1 MASVADP
8 SLKRDGWLRHLGLWL
23 PPLLYMAAIFFLS
36 SESDPV
42 PQVTT
47 HVWDKALHF
56 VEYGGLALLL
66 CRGLRGEGIGW
77 TAALVMALVAT
88 SAYGASD
95 EWHQS
100 FTPGRSSDVRDWMAD
115 SLGAAI
121 GLAATALVARPLS
134 RKMPPRKHE
143 DTTSIS

>member
-8 SLKRDGWLRHLGLWL
+8 PLRGNGWVRHLSLWL

-36 SESDPV
+36 SESDPA

-47 HVWDKALHF
+47 RVWDKALHC

-66 CRGLRGEGIGW
+66 CRALLGEGIGW
-77 TAALVMALVAT
+77 ATALVVALVAT

-121 GLAATALVARPLS
+121 GLGGVVIS
-134 RKMPPRKHE
+134 KMQPRRLE
-143 DTTSIS
+143 DTKSTN

>member
-1 MASVADP
+1 
-8 SLKRDGWLRHLGLWL
+8 
-23 PPLLYMAAIFFLS
+23 MAAIFFLS

-47 HVWDKALHF
+47 HVWDKALHCI
-56 VEYGGLALLL
+56 EYGGLALLL
-66 CRGLRGEGIGW
+66 CRALLGEGIGW
-77 TAALVMALVAT
+77 SAALVMALVAT

-100 FTPGRSSDVRDWMAD
+100 FTPGRSPDVRDWMAD

-121 GLAATALVARPLS
+121 GLAATAVVARIAFHVRPDLTG
-134 RKMPPRKHE
+134 RP
-143 DTTSIS
+143 

>member
-1 MASVADP
+1 MAILPA
-8 SLKRDGWLRHLGLWL
+8 RGAWRHLSLWL
-23 PPLLYMAAIFFLS
+23 PPLVYMAAIYFLS

-47 HVWDKALHF
+47 RIWDKALHF
-56 VEYGGLALLL
+56 VEYGGLAVLWCRALL
-66 CRGLRGEGIGW
+66 GEGIGW
-77 TAALVMALVAT
+77 PAALVLALVAT

-121 GLAATALVARPLS
+121 GLAANAFIAR
-134 RKMPPRKHE
+134 M
-143 DTTSIS
+143 TSGRIRDF

>member
-1 MASVADP
+1 V
-8 SLKRDGWLRHLGLWL
+8 RHLRLWL

-36 SESDPV
+36 SESDPA
-42 PQVTT
+42 PQVTAR
-47 HVWDKALHF
+47 VWDKALHC

-66 CRGLRGEGIGW
+66 CRALLGEGIGW
-77 TAALVMALVAT
+77 AAALVVALVAT

-121 GLAATALVARPLS
+121 GLVGVVVIS
-134 RKMPPRKHE
+134 KMQPRRLE
-143 DTTSIS
+143 DTNSIS